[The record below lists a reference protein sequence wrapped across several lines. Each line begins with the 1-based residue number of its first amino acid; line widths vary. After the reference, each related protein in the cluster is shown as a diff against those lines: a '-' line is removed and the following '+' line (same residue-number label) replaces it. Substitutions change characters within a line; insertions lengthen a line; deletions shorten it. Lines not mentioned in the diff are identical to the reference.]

1 MTLPETAYL
10 QLTPDLH
17 VCRALN
23 GLWQVSGAHGR
34 IEPRAALRAMF
45 DYHDAGLTTWDL
57 ADHYGPAEDLV
68 GAFRAELAETRGPD
82 ATAAVQAFT
91 KWVPRPGAVTRQ
103 RVEEA
108 VDTSLRRMRVESLDL
123 LQFHWW
129 DYADP
134 AYLDALGHLA
144 DLRDAGKIR
153 HLGLTNFDT
162 ERLRQILDAGIP
174 IVSNQVQ
181 YSLLDRRPAERMEAV
196 ARERG
201 VHLFA
206 YGTVLGGLLTERY
219 LEKPEPRPADLDT
232 ASLRKYK
239 QMVDAWGSWDAFQ
252 GLLHTVKA
260 VADRR
265 GVSMATV
272 ATRAVLDRPQVAGV
286 ILGTRLGLRQHI
298 AATLKIFSLRLT
310 DEDRA
315 ELDAASRQGND
326 LMAVIGDVGDEYR
339 QPAA

>member
-10 QLTPDLH
+10 PLTPDLRI
-17 VCRALN
+17 CRTLN

-34 IEPRAALRAMF
+34 IEPRAALRTMF

-68 GAFRAELAETRGPD
+68 GAFRQQLAATRGPD
-82 ATAAVQAFT
+82 APATIQAFT
-91 KWVPRPGAVTRQ
+91 KWVPRPGKITRQ
-103 RVEEA
+103 MVEEA
-108 VDTSLRRMRVESLDL
+108 VSTSLRRMRVETLDL

-129 DYADP
+129 NYDDP
-134 AYLDALGHLA
+134 GYLDALGCLS

-162 ERLRQILDAGIP
+162 ERLQQILDKGIRV
-174 IVSNQVQ
+174 VSNQVQ

-201 VHLFA
+201 VQLFA
-206 YGTVLGGLLTERY
+206 YGTLLGGLLTEHY
-219 LEKPEPRPADLDT
+219 LEKPEPRPTDLDT

-239 QMVDAWGSWDAFQ
+239 QMVDAWGGWDAFQ
-252 GLLHTVKA
+252 GLLRAVKA

-265 GVSMATV
+265 GVPMATV
-272 ATRAVLDRPQVAGV
+272 AARAVLDRPQVAGV
-286 ILGTRLGLRQHI
+286 ILGARLGVREHI
-298 AATLKIFSLRLT
+298 AETLKIFSLDLT
-310 DEDRA
+310 DEDRS
-315 ELDAASRQGND
+315 ELAAASRQGND
-326 LMAVIGDVGDEYR
+326 LMEVIGDVGDEYR
-339 QPAA
+339 QVAA

>member
-1 MTLPETAYL
+1 MTLPDSAYL
-10 QLTPDLH
+10 PLTPDLRI
-17 VCRALN
+17 CRVLN

-34 IEPRAALRAMF
+34 IEPRAALRMMF
-45 DYHDAGLTTWDL
+45 EYHETGLTTWDL

-68 GAFRAELAETRGPD
+68 GDFHRALAETSGS
-82 ATAAVQAFT
+82 AAAVQAFT
-91 KWVPRPGAVTRQ
+91 KWVPRPGAITRQ

-108 VDTSLRRMRVESLDL
+108 VDTSLRRMRVETLDL

-134 AYLDALGHLA
+134 GYLDALGHLS

-162 ERLRQILDAGIP
+162 ERLRHILDAGIHV
-174 IVSNQVQ
+174 VSNQVQ
-181 YSLLDRRPAERMEAV
+181 YSLLDRRPAARMEAL
-196 ARERG
+196 ARQRG
-201 VHLFA
+201 VRLFA
-206 YGTVLGGLLTERY
+206 YGALLGGLLTERY

-239 QMVDAWGSWDAFQ
+239 QMVDAWGGWDAFQ
-252 GLLHTVKA
+252 GLLHAAKA
-260 VADRR
+260 VADRH
-265 GVSMATV
+265 GVPMAAV

-286 ILGTRLGLRQHI
+286 ILGARLGVRQHI
-298 AATLKIFSLRLT
+298 ASTLKVFSLRLT
-310 DEDRA
+310 DDDRA
-315 ELDAASRQGND
+315 DLDAASRQGND
-326 LMAVIGDVGDEYR
+326 LMEVIGDVGDEYR